1 MPESDLWFPSVR
13 REGDRPRRALWGRLC
28 TEDAQLLKLRNGSA
42 SIRCISLLYI
52 SHLLHAHSYPIYMYR
67 CSLFCMKYLVIEK
80 YTSNLGDSLFF
91 QSGHIRCVAIWL
103 LQPRDVTCNT
113 ISLVPETAL
122 SVLYRIT
129 MFNPNNNATR
139 WILLLSTFYV

>member
-1 MPESDLWFPSVR
+1 
-13 REGDRPRRALWGRLC
+13 
-28 TEDAQLLKLRNGSA
+28 
-42 SIRCISLLYI
+42 
-52 SHLLHAHSYPIYMYR
+52 MYR